1 MQTIS
6 ASEISNIIKSKIEN
20 YNNGL
25 EVSNTGTVIEVG
37 DGISRIY
44 GLKNVMSSEL
54 VEFDDGKGTLG
65 IALNLEEDNVG
76 VVILGDYTQ
85 IKEGMNVKATG
96 KIAYRALYPLP
107 SG

>member
-6 ASEISNIIKSKIEN
+6 AGEISNIIKSKIEN
-20 YNNGL
+20 YKGGL
-25 EVSNTGTVIEVG
+25 EISNTGTVIEVG

-76 VVILGDYTQ
+76 VVILG
-85 IKEGMNVKATG
+85 G
-96 KIAYRALYPLP
+96 LY
-107 SG
+107 SN